1 METEKM
7 VKQSAIWTAERL
19 AAFNKGRASHQ
30 QMIRVINP
38 NAQIKE
44 RFISRRN
51 FEKVFK
57 KEGWFEIGAGEDIAQ
72 HLMKNREK
80 TPAELV
86 LEAENERLKEEM
98 ARLRNGSTSTPA
110 PASEPTPPPTFSLPT
125 TPPDPVDFDLTR
137 NAIDIATDL
146 ETIDR
151 VAVLNEILAAEKGG
165 QDRAGV
171 KQSII
176 KRITELS

>member
-1 METEKM
+1 M

-80 TPAELV
+80 TAPELI
-86 LEAENERLKEEM
+86 LEEENRKLKEEM

-110 PASEPTPPPTFSLPT
+110 PASEPPTFSLPT
-125 TPPDPVDFDLTR
+125 TSPDIPIGFDLNR
-137 NAIDIATDL
+137 NVADIAADL

-151 VAVLNEILAAEKGG
+151 IATLNEIMVLEKGG